1 MLNWKTITVEQY
13 QHVAKMLSSKDDEV
27 DKLVSLVAYL
37 HGKTLKQVDDMPT
50 KKFSKL
56 VAKVYPFLY
65 SIPQVPIRAS
75 IKIKGKR
82 YIPTF
87 DVARMKFGQYCEA
100 MTFLKSKEVGVLPME
115 NLHLICASIMQP
127 FDWFKVKPN
136 PGGDRWQIEWE
147 RRANAILSAPFLH
160 VYNYVV
166 CFMVSIAG
174 FHAKWGGLLLLPET
188 EEEAKELLQNIDPF
202 HDKYGWQYNAALIAS
217 ERKIDIEEVW
227 NMTTAQAYAYL
238 DFIKAKSKKLAA
250 DAREYST
257 KAK

>member
-1 MLNWKTITVEQY
+1 MLSWNTLTVEQY
-13 QHVAKMLSSKDDEV
+13 QHITQLLEGKDDEV

-37 HGKTLKQVDDMPT
+37 HGLTLKQVDEMPT

-56 VAKVYPFLY
+56 AGNVYQFML
-65 SIPQVPIRAS
+65 SIPEVPVRAS

-100 MTFLKSKEVGVLPME
+100 MTFLKSKELGVLPMG
-115 NLHLICASIMQP
+115 NLHLICASILQP
-127 FDWFKVKPN
+127 FSWFKVRPN
-136 PGGDRWQIEWE
+136 PGGDRWEIERE

-166 CFMVSIAG
+166 CFMVSIAR
-174 FHAKWGGLLLLPET
+174 FHAKWQGLLLLPET
-188 EEEAKELLQNIDPF
+188 EEEAKELLKTVDPF
-202 HDKYGWQYNAALIAS
+202 HDRYGWQYNAGLIAE

-227 NMTTAQAYAYL
+227 DMTTGQAFAYL
-238 DFIKAKSKKLAA
+238 DFIKAKNEKLAA
-250 DAREYST
+250 DARKYST
-257 KAK
+257 KTK